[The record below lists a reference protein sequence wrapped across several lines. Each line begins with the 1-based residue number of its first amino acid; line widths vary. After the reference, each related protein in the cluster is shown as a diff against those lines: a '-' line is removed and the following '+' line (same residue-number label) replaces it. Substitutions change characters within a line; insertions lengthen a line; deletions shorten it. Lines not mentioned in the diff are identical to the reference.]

1 MSKKVLV
8 AAALC
13 LSLSA
18 CETMNIA
25 GMVGAASTL
34 ASAASISDS
43 DVTALGLR
51 AQQQLDAENKV
62 APANNAYAK
71 RLNKITRNLQ
81 SYDGRQLNYQ
91 VYLTDEVNAFAL
103 PNGGVRVYSGLMDRM
118 TDDELLYVIGH
129 EIGHVMMGHS
139 KQQTRANMMSSAA
152 LQALSSSGTTVG
164 ALSSG
169 AIGQLGHQL
178 VNAQYSQAHEY
189 EADAYGL
196 KILKQQGKSKD
207 AAASALRKLAAIGG
221 NNSSMFSSHPNPSAR
236 ADRIDKMD

>member
-81 SYDGRQLNYQ
+81 SYEGRQLNYQ

>member
-13 LSLSA
+13 VSLSA

-81 SYDGRQLNYQ
+81 SYEGRQLNYQ

-164 ALSSG
+164 SLSSG